1 MNLHLHPL
9 QRDDIPEIVA
19 AFAAIGWNGK
29 TEAQYERY
37 ATEQEQ
43 GRRLTLVAFLEGR
56 FAGYVNI
63 VWEPDYAPFRK
74 AGIPEIQ
81 DFNVLPEYQRR
92 GIGSALMDEAER
104 IAGERSPEVGIGVGM
119 TADYGSAQRMYAK
132 RGYIPD
138 GRGLTSDDRF
148 LRWGDM
154 VCVDDGLIL
163 WFTKRLG

>member
-1 MNLHLHPL
+1 
-9 QRDDIPEIVA
+9 
-19 AFAAIGWNGK
+19 
-29 TEAQYERY
+29 
-37 ATEQEQ
+37 
-43 GRRLTLVAFLEGR
+43 
-56 FAGYVNI
+56 
-63 VWEPDYAPFRK
+63 
-74 AGIPEIQ
+74 
-81 DFNVLPEYQRR
+81 
-92 GIGSALMDEAER
+92 MDEAER